1 MKPQTVA
8 HTWLKLDTDSHTDP
22 VIALAA
28 SADGRT
34 VVSAGECTLRVWDAV
49 ARKPLRQILGH
60 TNPRVE
66 GGSYD
71 GSIDALALT
80 PDGRW
85 AVTVK
90 NARRLEVFEV
100 ATGNLVAAF
109 EHPDSVVDLAFSPDG
124 RWLALVVTRRHG
136 PVHRRGLVQVIP
148 TRTLTTT
155 GFDTPPAPA
164 AVRHIAQTRMVEEV
178 MHLALTVRWIPASL
192 DDLPWPSRKPRR
204 PRRAAGY
211 GLVVAVHSL
220 SDHRQHRLHWLKFE
234 PDLGL
239 EGVRSV
245 VPDRPIES
253 ATLAVTARA
262 VVVATSYEG
271 HVSDPERPL
280 GRLIAFDHRG
290 RPQGEILVEQAPV
303 AIAVSPDGQAFAVGL
318 AGDPQVGGQQPALT
332 HVMVL
337 GPDGFAPRST
347 YYGHDLEVK
356 ALAWLDAD
364 TVLSAGG
371 DNNAMHLWSPGT
383 RLARLKHA
391 LRGVGQD
398 LMDAGIDE
406 QGQVRFGTVPPRLR
420 PLNMAPRQQ
429 RFDLHALR
437 LHTVSP
443 SEPDAAERENARWAL
458 GGAGRQV
465 VQIYHRPD
473 IEGWETQLW
482 RPGHLTL
489 FVGADDRWVLWTRS
503 GFYATNAPDTSRFGF
518 CVDRGPHREALFL
531 PADRFAAFDREDIV
545 RAVVEHGSEER
556 ARAQGVAIPQ
566 VDVAALLP
574 PVVEI
579 DRFTV
584 TADRRAVRVSFRVE
598 PLRADQPT
606 TRVWILRNDRHAWFE
621 AEPKALRRHRWRLQL
636 RLNPGRNVFK
646 IHAASASARSVPC
659 VFEVEGPKAPA
670 ADVRHE
676 AGRGRLF
683 LLSVGVSNFQIAGT
697 AQAGETRPLKFPA
710 RDATAVYNALAGSRR
725 SARFDPRMRLR
736 NAAFESV
743 QAALLVDR
751 QATKAAILERMRHF
765 ADAMVQRER
774 DAGAERD
781 VLFVFLSGHGT
792 RFAREPELY
801 FWNWDLVNSGADM
814 ERTGLSLVEFAEIAT
829 AVPAEVV
836 LVIDACHSG
845 MSGNNMMRGLDPE
858 ELARRIR
865 AIHERG
871 LYVINASRSEELSW
885 EHERLGHGVLT
896 SALLQA
902 LRDRR
907 YASGPQRS
915 VSMLGVVA
923 AVQELVPRLGA
934 RLGIAPQTPV
944 CRLYGDLLPLTIYQA
959 PRAPSASRRLRSASP
974 SANVKRLPPTT
985 PTERTTR
992 MATKKA
998 AAKKATAKKATAKKT
1013 AAKKATSKKATAK
1026 KAAAKKPA
1034 AKKVAP
1040 AKKAASAK
1048 KAAPSKPRKSVTAGA
1063 PKPGADVVR

>member
-1 MKPQTVA
+1 MTPQTVA
-8 HTWLKLDTDSHTDP
+8 HTWLRLDTDSHTDP

-28 SADGRT
+28 AAGGRL
-34 VVSAGECTLRVWDAV
+34 VVSAGECTLRVWDATT
-49 ARKPLRQILGH
+49 RKPLRQILGH

-66 GGSYD
+66 GGSFD
-71 GSIDALALT
+71 GTIDLLALT

-90 NARRLEVFEV
+90 NARRIEVFEV

-109 EHPDSVVDLAFSPDG
+109 EHAASPVSLAFSPDG
-124 RWLALVVTRRHG
+124 RWLALAVTRRQG
-136 PVHRRGLVQVIP
+136 SVHRRGALQVFS
-148 TRTLTTT
+148 TRALTTA
-155 GFDTPPAPA
+155 GFDRPPAPTA
-164 AVRHIAQTRMVEEV
+164 ERHIAQTRMVEEV
-178 MHLALTVRWIPASL
+178 MHLALTVRWIPAPL
-192 DDLPWPSRKPRR
+192 EDLPGRSRKAPRSGR
-204 PRRAAGY
+204 PHRATGRGF

-220 SDHRQHRLHWLKFE
+220 SDDRQHRLHWLQFQPE
-234 PDLGL
+234 LGL
-239 EGVRSV
+239 DVVRSA
-245 VPDRPIES
+245 VPDRAIES
-253 ATLAVTARA
+253 ATLAVTAQA
-262 VVVATSYEG
+262 VVVATTYEG
-271 HVSDPERPL
+271 HVSDPARPL
-280 GRLIAFDHRG
+280 GRLIALDHHG
-290 RPQGEILVEQAPV
+290 RLRGEILVEQAPV
-303 AIAVSPDGQAFAVGL
+303 AIAVAPDGQAFAVGL
-318 AGDPQVGGQQPALT
+318 AGDPQVGGLQPALT
-332 HVMVL
+332 HVMAL
-337 GPDGFAPRST
+337 GPDGFELRST

-356 ALAWLDAD
+356 GLAWLDAD

-371 DNNAMHLWSPGT
+371 DNNAIHLWSPRT
-383 RLARLKHA
+383 RVALLKHA

-398 LMDAGIDE
+398 LLDAGIDAL
-406 QGQVRFGTVPPRLR
+406 GQVRFGTVPPRLR
-420 PLNMAPRQQ
+420 PLNLASRQQ
-429 RFDLHALR
+429 RFDLNTLR

-443 SEPDAAERENARWAL
+443 SEPDGQERENARWAL

-473 IEGWETQLW
+473 IEGWEVQLW

-489 FVGADDRWVLWTRS
+489 FVGADDRWVLWTPS
-503 GFYATNAPDTSRFGF
+503 GFYATNAPDKSRFGF
-518 CVDRGPHREALFL
+518 CVDRGPLREALFL
-531 PADRFAAFDREDIV
+531 PADRFPIFDREDIV

-556 ARAQGVAIPQ
+556 ARAQGVAIPP

-584 TADRRAVRVSFRVE
+584 TADRRAVRVHFRVE
-598 PLRADQPT
+598 PLRAEQPT
-606 TRVWILRNDRHAWFE
+606 TRVWILRNDRYAWFE
-621 AEPKALRRHRWRLQL
+621 ADAKALRRRRWRLEL

-646 IHAASASARSVPC
+646 VHAESASAKSLPC
-659 VFEVEGPKAPA
+659 VFEVQGPAAPA
-670 ADVRHE
+670 ADVRLE

-697 AQAGETRPLKFPA
+697 AQAGATQPLKFPA
-710 RDATAVYNALAGSRR
+710 RDATAVYNALAGSRQ
-725 SARFDPRMRLR
+725 SARFHPHMQLR

-751 QATKAAILERMRHF
+751 QATKAAILDRVRQF
-765 ADAMVQRER
+765 ADTIVQRER

-792 RFAREPELY
+792 RFAGEPELY

-845 MSGNNMMRGLDPE
+845 MSGNNMMRALDPE
-858 ELARRIR
+858 ELARRIL

-871 LYVINASRSEELSW
+871 MYVINASRSDELSW

-907 YASGPQRS
+907 SAGGAERG
-915 VSMLGVVA
+915 VSMLGIVA
-923 AVQELVPRLGA
+923 AVQELVPRLSA
-934 RLGIAPQTPV
+934 RLGAAPQTPV

-959 PRAPSASRRLRSASP
+959 PGARRASHRLRGKSRSATVTRPPGANP
-974 SANVKRLPPTT
+974 S
-985 PTERTTR
+985 ERTAR

-998 AAKKATAKKATAKKT
+998 AAKKTTAKKAVAKKT
-1013 AAKKATSKKATAK
+1013 PAKKAGAK
-1026 KAAAKKPA
+1026 KAAAKKTA
-1034 AKKVAP
+1034 VKKAP

-1048 KAAPSKPRKSVTAGA
+1048 KTAPAKPRKRVAGGS